1 MDGNVEINETLQSL
15 KGKIVSI
22 PVVDASL
29 TKEGYAADAKT
40 TGDALTARVKKADI
54 VDNLISDLT
63 DAPLSA
69 KQGKVLK
76 ELLDDMGVSGAG
88 GVDYDNAESGLE
100 ANNMQSA
107 IDELASIANNAVS
120 RSGGNMIRGPV
131 NVQNADNGFGTLKK
145 DNTSSEDNGT
155 QIIDTDKSGNTAH
168 VDVSAVKDSFTF
180 TGKDGVERTVLHDG
194 NKPFDSYT
202 GNGSAGTRKIS
213 TGGVGRLLMVYCS
226 THISFVTPKGAIV
239 VDLSDGGIS
248 WIDNGKVNYLSG
260 DYTTETANAAFN
272 ASGITYYLQ
281 VI

>member
-1 MDGNVEINETLQSL
+1 MDGTVETNTTMQSL
-15 KGKIVSI
+15 KGKVVTI

-40 TGDALTARVKKADI
+40 TGDALSARVRTADI
-54 VDNLISDLT
+54 VNNLESDLT

-69 KQGKVLK
+69 YQGKVIK
-76 ELLDDMGVSGAG
+76 KLLDDMGVSGAG
-88 GVDYDNAESGLE
+88 GVGYDNAESGLE

-107 IDELASIANNAVS
+107 IDEVAEIANNAVS
-120 RSGGNMIRGPV
+120 KTGGDMIKGPV
-131 NVQNADNGFGTLKK
+131 NVQTADNGYGSLNKN
-145 DNTSSEDNGT
+145 NTSTADNGT
-155 QIIDTDKSGNTAH
+155 QVIDTDKSGNTAH
-168 VDVSAVKDSFTF
+168 VDVSAAKDSFTF

-194 NKPFDSYT
+194 NKPFSSYT

-213 TGGVGRLLMVYCS
+213 TGGIGRLLMVYCS

>member
-40 TGDALTARVKKADI
+40 TGDALAARVKKDDI

-76 ELLDDMGVSGAG
+76 ELLDDMGASGAG
-88 GVDYDNAESGLE
+88 GVDYDNTESGLE

-107 IDELASIANNAVS
+107 IDEVAEIAKNAVS
-120 RSGGNMIRGPV
+120 KNGGDMINGPV
-131 NVQNADNGFGTLKK
+131 NVQNAENGFGTLKK
-145 DNTSSEDNGT
+145 NNTSSEDNGT

>member
-1 MDGNVEINETLQSL
+1 MDGNVETNETLNTL

-40 TGDALTARVKKADI
+40 TGDALAARVKKADI
-54 VDNLISDLT
+54 VDSLISDLA

-76 ELLDDMGVSGAG
+76 KLLDDMGVSGAG

-107 IDELASIANNAVS
+107 IDEVAEIANNAVS
-120 RSGGNMIRGPV
+120 KAGGDMIKGPV
-131 NVQNADNGFGTLKK
+131 NVQTADNGYGSLNKN
-145 DNTSSEDNGT
+145 NTSTADNGT
-155 QIIDTDKSGNTAH
+155 QVIDTDKSGNTAH
-168 VDVSAVKDSFTF
+168 VDVSAAKDSFTF

-239 VDLSDGGIS
+239 VDLSDGSIS